1 MFIHKQIITYCS
13 VRSITLKD
21 EITMAKSLREM
32 KVEKTKE
39 LLRNT
44 LIDLIEEKGFDAIS
58 VRDITLKAGLNRG
71 TFYLH
76 YRDKY
81 DLLEKNEN
89 TVLAGIQEKLKHLK
103 PYEFDKYYSK
113 DMVYPP
119 VLHLFYYLMENKRL
133 IKILISSKGNPAF
146 PKKMKEYIKGAFYEK
161 LVFIENQHFS
171 DVPHEYIIAFI
182 SSAFFGLIEQWIE
195 KDEPNSPDEMAYMHM
210 KMLKSMKHFF
220 KLNFEIRD

>member
-1 MFIHKQIITYCS
+1 
-13 VRSITLKD
+13 
-21 EITMAKSLREM
+21 MAQSLREM
-32 KVEKTKE
+32 KVAKTKE

-44 LIDLIEEKGFDAIS
+44 LVELIEEKGFDAVS

-89 TVLAGIQEKLKHLK
+89 KVLAGIQEKLKHLK

-119 VLHLFYYLMENKRL
+119 VLQLFCYLMENKHL
-133 IKILISSKGNPAF
+133 IKILISSKGDPAF
-146 PKKMKEYIKGAFYEK
+146 QKKMKKYIKEAFYEK
-161 LVFIENQHFS
+161 LVFNDNQYFS
-171 DVPHEYIIAFI
+171 DVPDEYILAFI
-182 SSAFFGLIEQWIE
+182 SSAFFGLIEQWLE
-195 KDEPNSPDEMAYMHM
+195 KDEPNSPEEMALMHM

-220 KLNFEIRD
+220 KLNIEIKDQLN

>member
-1 MFIHKQIITYCS
+1 VAQ
-13 VRSITLKD
+13 
-21 EITMAKSLREM
+21 SLREM
-32 KVEKTKE
+32 KVAKTKE

-44 LIDLIEEKGFDAIS
+44 LVELIEEKGFDAVS

-89 TVLAGIQEKLKHLK
+89 KVLAGIQEKLKHLK

-119 VLHLFYYLMENKRL
+119 VLQLFCYLMENKHL
-133 IKILISSKGNPAF
+133 IKILISSKGDPAF
-146 PKKMKEYIKGAFYEK
+146 QKKMKEYIKESFYEK
-161 LVFIENQHFS
+161 LVFNDNQYFS
-171 DVPHEYIIAFI
+171 DVPDEYILAFI
-182 SSAFFGLIEQWIE
+182 SSAFFGLIEQWLE
-195 KDEPNSPDEMAYMHM
+195 KDEPNSPEEMALMHM

-220 KLNFEIRD
+220 KLNIEIKDQLN

>member
-1 MFIHKQIITYCS
+1 VTQ
-13 VRSITLKD
+13 
-21 EITMAKSLREM
+21 SLREM
-32 KVEKTKE
+32 KVAKTKE

-44 LIDLIEEKGFDAIS
+44 LVELIEEKGFDAVS

-89 TVLAGIQEKLKHLK
+89 KVLAGIQEKLKHLK

-119 VLHLFYYLMENKRL
+119 VLQLFCYLMENKHL
-133 IKILISSKGNPAF
+133 IKILISSKGDPAF
-146 PKKMKEYIKGAFYEK
+146 QKKMKEYIKEAFYEK
-161 LVFIENQHFS
+161 LVFNDNQYFS
-171 DVPHEYIIAFI
+171 DVPDEYILAFI
-182 SSAFFGLIEQWIE
+182 SSAFFGLIEQWLE
-195 KDEPNSPDEMAYMHM
+195 KDEPNSPEEMALMHM

-220 KLNFEIRD
+220 KLNIEIKDQLN

>member
-1 MFIHKQIITYCS
+1 VAQ
-13 VRSITLKD
+13 
-21 EITMAKSLREM
+21 SLREM
-32 KVEKTKE
+32 KVAKTKE

-44 LIDLIEEKGFDAIS
+44 LVELIEEKGFDAVS

-89 TVLAGIQEKLKHLK
+89 KVLAGIQEKLKHLK

-119 VLHLFYYLMENKRL
+119 VLQLFCYLMENKHL
-133 IKILISSKGNPAF
+133 IKILISSKGDPAF
-146 PKKMKEYIKGAFYEK
+146 QKKMKKYIKEAFYEK
-161 LVFIENQHFS
+161 LVFNDNQYFS
-171 DVPHEYIIAFI
+171 DVPDEYILAFI
-182 SSAFFGLIEQWIE
+182 SSAFFGLIEQWLE
-195 KDEPNSPDEMAYMHM
+195 KDEPNSPEEMALMHM

-220 KLNFEIRD
+220 KLNIEIKDQLN